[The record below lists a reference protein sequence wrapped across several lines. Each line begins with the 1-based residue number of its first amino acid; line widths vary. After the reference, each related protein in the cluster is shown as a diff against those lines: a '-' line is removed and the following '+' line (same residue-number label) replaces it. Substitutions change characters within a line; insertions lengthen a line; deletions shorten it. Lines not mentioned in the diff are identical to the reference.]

1 MKAMDRDP
9 LGGAYE
15 LSCNGW
21 GGGGGGGLRS
31 VQVRDKCEETMLK
44 VVRKIILSVNS
55 TTR

>member
-1 MKAMDRDP
+1 M
-9 LGGAYE
+9 GGVGE
-15 LSCNGW
+15 GVE
-21 GGGGGGGLRS
+21 GLRS